1 MLNKIRVILGDNH
14 RLFHKFITELFA
26 ESEIQLIAIVTDS
39 IEVQNLCQE
48 HQPDVLLLAP
58 NVTGATILDTLNYL
72 SNNCPTTRTL
82 AFLADYDEISVKI
95 LLSNGASGCFLKSD
109 IPENLV
115 TAVHEIYRGELYLS
129 QGLLKKFVH
138 EQNADATISSLSERE
153 RAIIHLVASELSD
166 KEIGIH
172 LNLGERTVR
181 HHLEILHDKLNAK
194 TRVGIALQATK
205 LKLVK

>member
-72 SNNCPTTRTL
+72 RNNCPTTRTL
-82 AFLADYDEISVKI
+82 AFLADYDEESIKI

-109 IPENLV
+109 MPENLV
-115 TAVHEIYRGELYLS
+115 TAVREINRGELYLS
-129 QGLLKKFVH
+129 QALLKKFIQ
-138 EQNADATISSLSERE
+138 EQNVDATISSLSERE

-194 TRVGIALQATK
+194 TRVGIALQAAK